1 MMRPAR
7 DRTYARPVLLVERLR
22 TTRLD
27 AALAVAFVAAGLLQ
41 TAILPIASLGLAA
54 LFVVGSS
61 APLAWRRTLPVP
73 AALASAA
80 FWLIPLQGYPVLGF
94 VAVVLQFFALGHR
107 GEPDRAV
114 ALTALAASV
123 TGAVGTML
131 GPEPPVAIV
140 GAVLA
145 VVAPTVAGRIVRR
158 QQRQSRALA
167 DLNHELEAQR
177 RLREEA
183 AIEAERA
190 RIAQELHDVVGHEL
204 TLIAIQ
210 AEAAVAALR
219 LSPERASEPVEAI
232 RSSAHRTLAEIRS
245 VLSLLAPAQES
256 DRTVVQGLVEL
267 TDRARTAGIP
277 NSLVVTG
284 TPSPAHGSA
293 SLSVARI
300 VRECLTNA
308 GRHAPGQPVTL
319 VVDWRP
325 DRVDV
330 RATNP
335 SPARRRADGRG
346 LTGIRHRA
354 ELLGGT
360 FAATN
365 QDGVFDVR
373 VSLPTATATA
383 TTPTPTS
390 PSSPPASF
398 APTTSQARIQG

>member
-1 MMRPAR
+1 
-7 DRTYARPVLLVERLR
+7 VLLLERLR

-27 AALAVAFVAAGLLQ
+27 AALALAFVVVGLVQ
-41 TAILPIASLGLAA
+41 TAFFPIASFGLAA

-73 AALASAA
+73 AALASAV

-94 VAVVLQFFALGHR
+94 VAVILQFFALGHR

-114 ALTALAASV
+114 ALAAATASV
-123 TGAVGTML
+123 TGAVGTLL
-131 GPEPPVAIV
+131 GPESPVAVV

-158 QQRQSRALA
+158 QQEQAQALA
-167 DLNHELEAQR
+167 ELNRELEAQR

-183 AIEAERA
+183 AIGAERA

-219 LSPERASEPVEAI
+219 LRPERAAEPVEAI
-232 RSSAHRTLAEIRS
+232 RSSAHRTLAEVRS
-245 VLSLLAPAQES
+245 VLSLIAPAQES
-256 DRTVVQGLVEL
+256 DRTVLRSLVEL

-308 GRHAPGQPVTL
+308 GRHAPGQPVTIC
-319 VVDWRP
+319 VEWQP
-325 DRVDV
+325 DRVEV
-330 RATNP
+330 RASNP
-335 SPARRRADGRG
+335 SRGRRRADGRG

-360 FAATN
+360 FAVTDD
-365 QDGVFDVR
+365 DGVFDVR
-373 VSLPTATATA
+373 VSLPTT
-383 TTPTPTS
+383 TS
-390 PSSPPASF
+390 PVAVGQGQG
-398 APTTSQARIQG
+398 QAQVEAQGRVSG

>member
-1 MMRPAR
+1 MMRRALA
-7 DRTYARPVLLVERLR
+7 RTYARAVLLLDRLR

-27 AALAVAFVAAGLLQ
+27 AALALAFVVVGLVQ
-41 TAILPIASLGLAA
+41 TAFLPIASFGLAA
-54 LFVVGSS
+54 LFVLGSS

-80 FWLIPLQGYPVLGF
+80 FWLVPLQGYPVLGF
-94 VAVVLQFFALGHR
+94 VAVILQFFALGHR
-107 GEPDRAV
+107 GGPDRAV
-114 ALTALAASV
+114 VLTAATASV
-123 TGAVGTML
+123 TGAIGTLL
-131 GPEPPVAIV
+131 GPEAPVAIV

-158 QQRQSRALA
+158 QQQQAQALA
-167 DLNHELEAQR
+167 ELNEELEAQR
-177 RLREEA
+177 HLREEA
-183 AIEAERA
+183 AIGAERA

-219 LSPERASEPVEAI
+219 LRPERAAEPVEAI
-232 RSSAHRTLAEIRS
+232 RSSAHRTLAEVRS
-245 VLSLLAPAQES
+245 VLSLIAPAQES
-256 DRTVVQGLVEL
+256 DRTVLRSLVEL
-267 TDRARTAGIP
+267 TDRARSAGIP
-277 NSLVVTG
+277 NGLVVTG

-308 GRHAPGQPVTL
+308 GRHAPGQLVTIT
-319 VVDWRP
+319 VDWRP

-335 SPARRRADGRG
+335 SAGRRRADGRG

-354 ELLGGT
+354 ELLGGS
-360 FAATN
+360 FAVAED
-365 QDGVFDVR
+365 DGVFEVR
-373 VSLPTATATA
+373 VSLPTTTPA
-383 TTPTPTS
+383 TTPTTTVARQAPVQQ
-390 PSSPPASF
+390 PPQTGI
-398 APTTSQARIQG
+398 PG